1 MNRTIGIRKRGL
13 QYFWCLRAFANFTTV
28 LDATKFQIW
37 ILWENI
43 VLLNCTWW
51 WILKVF
57 ITIYWILKSQYQFSG
72 EWIKFMCMFQDIFG
86 FYLFFTRKYIKWMEF
101 FACHKFVLF
110 FFHNVKWC
118 SISKWANSAE
128 TWFFFSFIMYHV
140 HILIRHRK
148 SFCSIS
154 IIWWYKLLCLSL
166 GSFRL
171 ISFARL
177 SSFTFH
183 SFVNVFN
190 TTFFSFCVCWN
201 TGSTTKCS
209 ICV

>member
-1 MNRTIGIRKRGL
+1 MYVPRHFWVLSFFYKKVHKMDGIL
-13 QYFWCLRAFANFTTV
+13 CMPQVCAFFLSQCQMMLNF
-28 LDATKFQIW
+28 KM
-37 ILWENI
+37 
-43 VLLNCTWW
+43 
-51 WILKVF
+51 
-57 ITIYWILKSQYQFSG
+57 SQLS
-72 EWIKFMCMFQDIFG
+72 W
-86 FYLFFTRKYIKWMEF
+86 
-101 FACHKFVLF
+101 
-110 FFHNVKWC
+110 NV
-118 SISKWANSAE
+118 I
-128 TWFFFSFIMYHV
+128 FFSFIMYHV

-177 SSFTFH
+177 SSSTFH